1 MVTIGAGVGIALGA
15 TIGIGGVGDIVA
27 TDIGYGML
35 DSATLTDTGLGT
47 GITGGELVST
57 PTLAGIGNGR
67 IGIMSTGLLSVG
79 GVGVGTITQSCTIWS
94 NGVGEITTIMS
105 TREISGPHGEVPI
118 KDSTV

>member
-35 DSATLTDTGLGT
+35 YSGILIDTGFGT

-57 PTLAGIGNGR
+57 PSLAGIGNGR
-67 IGIMSTGLLSVG
+67 IGIMSTGLSLVG
-79 GVGVGTITQSCTIWS
+79 GVGVGIITRGCTI
-94 NGVGEITTIMS
+94 
-105 TREISGPHGEVPI
+105 
-118 KDSTV
+118 